1 MMSEP
6 TLHDRAAT
14 ALANLA
20 QTMPS
25 KDDVLA
31 GAPLPEWMVADWLPY
46 LTDPDDP
53 RFATS
58 VVKAE
63 AWLATH

>member
-1 MMSEP
+1 MSTEP
-6 TLHDRAAT
+6 TLQDRAAA
-14 ALANLA
+14 ALASLA
-20 QTMPS
+20 TTMPTQA
-25 KDDVLA
+25 DVLA
-31 GAPLPEWMVADWLPY
+31 GAPLPEWMGLNWLPY

-58 VVKAE
+58 VIKAE